1 MPKVMIEM
9 EMPKACRGCR
19 GLFGFWCLLKNQEP
33 TPIKEEHLTKKPN
46 WCPLIEVNNKLP
58 QNSACFDCAHTT
70 NCFWLKKHG
79 PCYSCGSK
87 KVKE

>member
-1 MPKVMIEM
+1 MTVKIEM
-9 EMPKACRGCR
+9 EMPKGCKNCR
-19 GLFGFWCLLKNQEP
+19 GLIRSICVLADDIVLK
-33 TPIKEEHLTKKPN
+33 PIKGEDRDKRPS
-46 WCPLIEVNNKLP
+46 WCPLQEVNNELP

-70 NCFWLKKHG
+70 TCLWLKKHG